1 MARGS
6 LCKGWTLQLQ
16 QQQPRGV
23 DPVAAAAATLL
34 YKNWFPRR
42 RGGGAS
48 VNGHASSASGDRESA
63 RQDSGR
69 RRRAHSTR
77 KGTGRPAKQQK
88 QQRRHC
94 TASRIQGRRGGGE
107 RLSPTLSQSPERAT
121 DVVAPAELRER
132 QGQGAATSSAAG
144 SSRTVAH
151 RLIPAQSAMERLAL
165 LFLLVVAVQAAVRE
179 REDPPSAGCQLGAKL
194 FGHGARVP
202 RSDPCERCLCFAAQV
217 ICWQERCPNQT
228 RAGCR
233 ERRMPGVCC
242 PALECSDAPA
252 PEKAGPAVAEAA
264 AAAAP
269 DPIQAEPVV
278 VEATLHEGQQHP
290 GQQGCVLGGQRF
302 ALGDLVPRASGPC
315 MQCRCADGPRL
326 LCRATP
332 CGGPVMLGSSSP
344 RRPPP
349 PTHTV
354 RRITP
359 TLVLP

>member
-1 MARGS
+1 M
-6 LCKGWTLQLQ
+6 
-16 QQQPRGV
+16 
-23 DPVAAAAATLL
+23 
-34 YKNWFPRR
+34 
-42 RGGGAS
+42 
-48 VNGHASSASGDRESA
+48 
-63 RQDSGR
+63 
-69 RRRAHSTR
+69 
-77 KGTGRPAKQQK
+77 
-88 QQRRHC
+88 
-94 TASRIQGRRGGGE
+94 
-107 RLSPTLSQSPERAT
+107 SPTLSQSPERAT

-252 PEKAGPAVAEAA
+252 PEKAGPAVVAA

-269 DPIQAEPVV
+269 DPIRAEPVV
-278 VEATLHEGQQHP
+278 VEAALHEGQHP

-302 ALGDLVPRASGPC
+302 ALGELVPRASGPC

-354 RRITP
+354 RRVTP

>member
-1 MARGS
+1 MIPYLPG
-6 LCKGWTLQLQ
+6 C
-16 QQQPRGV
+16 
-23 DPVAAAAATLL
+23 
-34 YKNWFPRR
+34 N
-42 RGGGAS
+42 
-48 VNGHASSASGDRESA
+48 NGDRESA

-69 RRRAHSTR
+69 RRRAHPTR
-77 KGTGRPAKQQK
+77 KGTGRPAKQQ
-88 QQRRHC
+88 QQKRRHC

-107 RLSPTLSQSPERAT
+107 RLSPTQRCPSPPSVPPT
-121 DVVAPAELRER
+121 PPL
-132 QGQGAATSSAAG
+132 SSARDRVKVRPRLRRQASQGPLSAG
-144 SSRTVAH
+144 
-151 RLIPAQSAMERLAL
+151 LIPAQSAMERLPL
-165 LFLLVVAVQAAVRE
+165 LLVFAVAVQAAVRE

-194 FGHGARVP
+194 FGHGAQVP

-228 RAGCR
+228 KAGCR

-252 PEKAGPAVAEAA
+252 AEKAVPAVAAA

-269 DPIQAEPVV
+269 DPIRAEPAV
-278 VEATLHEGQQHP
+278 VEAALHEGQPHS

-302 ALGDLVPRASGPC
+302 AVGDLVPRASGPC

-354 RRITP
+354 RRVTP